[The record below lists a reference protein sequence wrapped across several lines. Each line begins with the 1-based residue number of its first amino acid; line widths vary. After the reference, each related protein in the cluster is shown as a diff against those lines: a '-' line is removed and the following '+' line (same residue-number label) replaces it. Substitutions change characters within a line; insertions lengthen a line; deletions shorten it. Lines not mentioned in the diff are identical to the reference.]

1 MKRKFCLSVF
11 ILIISVCALVLTA
24 CNPELPQVKKFTVTV
39 VGGTGGGVFEENALC
54 TVSANVASDR
64 EFVEWQA
71 DGASVSMDAEYSF
84 KVTRDVTLT
93 AVTEAKATPDPVF
106 DLGAF
111 ARKWVGKDGTL
122 DLTQPS
128 WSYAESFTVTGVSG
142 QGANTVI
149 DCIADDV
156 KCKMCLTD
164 EGKLKIADAELFDSV
179 YYTYMPTAEI
189 FNGVWKLSEGREYAL
204 FVTELNEDG
213 FFGWAPMYDDG
224 SIDEDFFVTAETKL
238 VFDGKGSASVQFV
251 NAFGIT
257 YEFTAGSVV
266 AADEGL
272 TYVPTADFIADCYI
286 SDGGNVCSI
295 RNGGIIFEEYSAR
308 LTLKSGIYG
317 AGLYF
322 WDGASHYALVQT
334 LDGVCLFSADGRER
348 LRPFSFVGDYTN
360 GCESLTVDVN
370 LSVKVGN
377 NVYSDGRV
385 VTLGDLDRVDAIAP
399 SGYAG
404 IQNVAISFD
413 NASKY
418 LIWIPNG
425 VAIATGGE
433 GSYVIQSA
441 YFTQSQLTSLQQK
454 FTAGLISLT
463 DKYTTGG
470 SDRLE
475 VGLDFENGNVVFNG
489 SEIAYQWG
497 YAIRSTGDEYVTLN
511 FNATADDVEC
521 ACVLYPLFGYDY
533 MRLQLNP
540 VGDSQQTV
548 NYDLSS
554 LQMFTRL
561 LGTEYHYLQD
571 GNLNKIEFEQ
581 DGTLVI
587 TNSKQELVE
596 RYTRYDLSRDPVTDV
611 LVVTFD
617 EIRPPAKFEVSIF
630 CEDIGVWVS
639 MVQVPYVNPSFTDVI
654 GVYTDADGT
663 PCMEIFSDLRCALN
677 AKGLNGYELK
687 KPYDSIVIE
696 DAAITY
702 VCSNGTIVFT
712 DGKATLTTA
721 DGKTVVYAKQSAQP
735 PEQEGVMPDKFI
747 GTYIDADGKEF
758 VRVLAD
764 NMVMYDTYGLDDSTA
779 AVKFDSV
786 TIDGGKVTCTAAYS
800 EGFVTWTVTFVFEGD
815 SVTVDENDGEPV
827 TYTKQ

>member
-11 ILIISVCALVLTA
+11 ILIISVCALVLTS

-71 DGASVSMDAEYSF
+71 DGASVSTDAQYSF
-84 KVTRDVTLT
+84 NVTRDVTLT
-93 AVTEAKATPDPVF
+93 AVTEAKVTPDPVF

-122 DLTQPS
+122 DLTQPA
-128 WSYAESFTVTGVSG
+128 WSYADSFKIIGVSG
-142 QGANTVI
+142 TGKDTVI
-149 DCIADDV
+149 DCLADDV

-164 EGKLKIADAELFDSV
+164 EGKLKIADAELFDSI

-189 FNGVWKLSEGREYAL
+189 FNGVWKLSEGEDYAL

-295 RNGGIIFEEYSAR
+295 RNGGIIFEGYSAS

-322 WDGASHYALVQT
+322 WDGESHYALVQT

-360 GCESLTVDVN
+360 GRESLTVDVN

-385 VTLGDLDRVDAIAP
+385 VTLDDLDRVDAIAP
-399 SGYAG
+399 SGHAG

-425 VAIATGGE
+425 VAVATGGE
-433 GSYVIQSA
+433 GSYVIHSA
-441 YFTQSQLTSLQQK
+441 YFLPEAMQALQAR
-454 FTAGLISLT
+454 FAEGLSSSDDL
-463 DKYTTGG
+463 YTTGG
-470 SDRLE
+470 TNRIT
-475 VGLDFENGNVVFNG
+475 VKPDFSNGAVIVNG
-489 SEIAYQWG
+489 VPVPFTWHYV
-497 YAIRSTGDEYVTLN
+497 IRKSGDEYAAVSFTSEIFGAEYDCL
-511 FNATADDVEC
+511 
-521 ACVLYPLFGYDY
+521 LYPYFDYGYV
-533 MRLQLNP
+533 RLEMTN
-540 VGDSQQTV
+540 DSQTQTMRKLASQ
-548 NYDLSS
+548 NLY
-554 LQMFTRL
+554 QQA
-561 LGTEYHYLQD
+561 LGTSYYASRD
-571 GNLNKIEFEQ
+571 GYTEAIDFAS
-581 DGTLVI
+581 DGTLTVV
-587 TNSKQELVE
+587 TGRQNNVLYVTE
-596 RYTRYDLSRDPVTDV
+596 YDLEKEQGNDV
-611 LVVTFD
+611 LVVIYRD
-617 EIRPPAKFEVSIF
+617 PKEISFEVYIYCDKVGVSVSIF
-630 CEDIGVWVS
+630 DT
-639 MVQVPYVNPSFTDVI
+639 YVNDALLDVI
-654 GVYTDADGT
+654 GVYCDANGQECLEFLSNTRFKLNPDGITDAKEQQFADIEIKGSVITCTYSGGT
-663 PCMEIFSDLRCALN
+663 VVFS
-677 AKGLNGYELK
+677 
-687 KPYDSIVIE
+687 
-696 DAAITY
+696 
-702 VCSNGTIVFT
+702 

-721 DGKTVVYAKQSAQP
+721 DGKTVVYAKQNTQP
-735 PEQEGVMPDKFI
+735 PEQEDGVMPDKFI
-747 GTYIDADGKEF
+747 GTYVDADGNAF
-758 VRVLAD
+758 VRALAD

-786 TIDGGKVTCTAAYS
+786 TIDGDKVTCTATYS
-800 EGFVTWTVTFVFEGD
+800 SVLTTWTVTFVFEGD